1 MLESLSWKSEEVTII
16 LFTVRVVWKKFSHAS
31 TYSLE
36 PVRHDYSI
44 AAVLENEP
52 APTSLATRLLGVEKG
67 KKGPGPRLPL
77 PPEVVSFVGMYPNT
91 SSTVAKGLF
100 LKYQG

>member
-1 MLESLSWKSEEVTII
+1 MEKI
-16 LFTVRVVWKKFSHAS
+16 FTCKHL
-31 TYSLE
+31 YSLE

-44 AAVLENEP
+44 AAVLGNEP

-77 PPEVVSFVGMYPNT
+77 PREVVSFVGMYPNT